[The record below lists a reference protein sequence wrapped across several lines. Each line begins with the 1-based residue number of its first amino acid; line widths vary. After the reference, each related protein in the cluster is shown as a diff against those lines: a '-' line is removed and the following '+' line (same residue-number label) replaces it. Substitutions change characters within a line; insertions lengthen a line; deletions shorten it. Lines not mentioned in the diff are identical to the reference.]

1 MATDQQIAVTTVYIL
16 LVSLWIGV
24 VLIIVGAL
32 IWLIGNWKVSSIY
45 YSGGIPYCPA
55 LIPRGKI
62 AC

>member
-1 MATDQQIAVTTVYIL
+1 MATDQQVAVTTVYVL

-24 VLIIVGAL
+24 VLIVVGIL

-45 YSGGIPYCPA
+45 YSRGIPHCPA
-55 LIPRGKI
+55 LIPQDKL